1 MTKVFSSLPR
11 NTAQPLAVGIRPL
24 METSTMSA
32 GMAARCAVT
41 GQSASRAEASE
52 TVERDTPGP
61 GLREHGG
68 LVEHDDLAG
77 FQRGGAEAGLVH
89 GLQRAQAEDGH
100 IEAEILPGLHCF
112 DKEGLVGLEFPGA
125 AEHVVRALEGLDGEH
140 GALADGAALADVEPG
155 DLAGDVDAVLQVF
168 LIDAQLA
175 GHRAGR
181 AQLLAPSAP

>member
-68 LVEHDDLAG
+68 LLEHPDPAR
-77 FQRGGAEAGLVH
+77 FQRGGAAARLPP
-89 GLQRAQAEDGH
+89 GLQRAQAERRHLAAG
-100 IEAEILPGLHCF
+100 ILPGPHLSG
-112 DKEGLVGLEFPGA
+112 KEGVLGLVSPQPE
-125 AEHVVRALEGLDGEH
+125 E
-140 GALADGAALADVEPG
+140 
-155 DLAGDVDAVLQVF
+155 
-168 LIDAQLA
+168 
-175 GHRAGR
+175 
-181 AQLLAPSAP
+181 

>member
-68 LVEHDDLAG
+68 VGEDGEPSG
-77 FQRGGAEAGLVH
+77 FPRGGGRGRLV
-89 GLQRAQAEDGH
+89 
-100 IEAEILPGLHCF
+100 PGLPR
-112 DKEGLVGLEFPGA
+112 GGS
-125 AEHVVRALEGLDGEH
+125 
-140 GALADGAALADVEPG
+140 G
-155 DLAGDVDAVLQVF
+155 DEIRKG
-168 LIDAQLA
+168 
-175 GHRAGR
+175 
-181 AQLLAPSAP
+181 